1 MPTLK
6 YLFIQY
12 FARIIA
18 IKKGKEKLIFCFS
31 ILTLHSFS
39 VRANEISANIPERV
53 YRSTPSK
60 PDKVF
65 SQGFQRSRNEHTDLS
80 RHINGE
86 TQDASGLIS
95 TTSSIQ
101 YAFDYAESYAM
112 GWWRVSE
119 FFVYE
124 IIPDENFVSV
134 SNTYYRTLRNET
146 ESAARTQLVEQQYTF
161 TREDEYSAL
170 FTIPP
175 ERVIAATR
183 FEFDRALRRFTQRER
198 IINTITREN
207 EHSPQLQAAIH
218 PNTYSLGTLG
228 NRQFTYN
235 GISSGFACVEHT
247 QSSSFS
253 MRKKRSAIKNRICP
267 LTQLQVL
274 EALEEPEKFLTR
286 KSLKI
291 AASVDGYTYCLTTY
305 ENYIYLDYKC
315 KTPQKWNYTEFGQFI
330 SEINDGKNQQYYCMT
345 APQDDS
351 AEDYARM
358 QICDLNNDKQIWKIK
373 KTENGNSLI
382 FSSNGYVLSSYKEYA
397 YLRKNF
403 KENMAIKLM
412 NASMLKEKQANALI
426 QFSVDP
432 LQIKDK
438 YILYPT
444 SNGNAYLEV
453 ASSLV
458 NYTNYYNAHNNA
470 LFSSYGNKNAGP
482 QVCYFSSLLREGG
495 TSWGWVK
502 DEYCSTKGKMKNE
515 LRWIFGKNAVTH
527 NAYSLYDIADN
538 ILRIDDITGS
548 KNRYYAYTAFKYWP
562 DSDSFVEFFNLTDIP
577 KLYADTYNSSD
588 LFNPSKEQRL
598 SYAFSVIK
606 EKYKTKIHKLLD

>member
-1 MPTLK
+1 MPTIK
-6 YLFIQY
+6 YLFIKY

-18 IKKGKEKLIFCFS
+18 IKKSKKKLIFCFS
-31 ILTLHSFS
+31 LLSLHSFS
-39 VRANEISANIPERV
+39 VRANDIPEEIPKRV
-53 YRSTPSK
+53 YRATPSK

-65 SQGFQRSRNEHTDLS
+65 AQGFQRSRNEHADLS

-86 TQDASGLIS
+86 TQDPSGFIS
-95 TTSSIQ
+95 TTSSIG
-101 YAFDYAESYAM
+101 YAFAYAESYAM
-112 GWWRVSE
+112 GWWHVSE

-146 ESAARTQLVEQQYTF
+146 DSAARNQLEEQNYAF

-170 FTIPP
+170 YTIPP

-183 FEFDRALRRFTQRER
+183 FEFDRNIRRFTQRER

-218 PNTYSLGTLG
+218 PNTYSLGTIG
-228 NRQFTYN
+228 NRQYTYN
-235 GISSGFACVEHT
+235 GISSGFACVEIT

-253 MRKKRSAIKNRICP
+253 MRKKRSTIDNRICP
-267 LTQLQVL
+267 LTQPLVF
-274 EALEEPEKFLTR
+274 ETLEEPEKFLSR

-305 ENYIYLDYKC
+305 DNYIYLDYKC

-345 APQDDS
+345 APQED
-351 AEDYARM
+351 AGEDYARM

-373 KTENGNSLI
+373 KTTNGETLI
-382 FSSNGYVLSSYKEYA
+382 LSSNGYVLSYYRSYA
-397 YLRKNF
+397 FLRK
-403 KENMAIKLM
+403 KYEENMAMKIL
-412 NASMLKEKQANALI
+412 NASLLKERQAKALI

-432 LQIKDK
+432 LKTKDN

-444 SNGNAYLEV
+444 SHGYAYIDV
-453 ASSLV
+453 AQSLI

-470 LFSSYGNKNAGP
+470 LFSSYGNKTEGP
-482 QVCYFSSLLREGG
+482 QVCYFSSLLRKGG
-495 TSWGWVK
+495 SSWGWVK
-502 DEYCSTKGKMKNE
+502 DEYCSTKGKMNQEFK
-515 LRWIFGKNAVTH
+515 WIFSKKEGSNNT
-527 NAYSLYDIADN
+527 YSLYDIADN
-538 ILRIDDITGS
+538 ILRIDDISGS
-548 KNRYYAYTAFKYWP
+548 KNRYYTYTAFKYWS
-562 DSDSFVEFFNLTDIP
+562 DSDSFVDLFNLPDTP
-577 KLYADTYNSSD
+577 KLYADTYNSSV
-588 LFNPSKEQRL
+588 LFNPNQEQRRA
-598 SYAFSVIK
+598 YALSVIK
-606 EKYKTKIHKLLD
+606 EKYKERIQKLLN